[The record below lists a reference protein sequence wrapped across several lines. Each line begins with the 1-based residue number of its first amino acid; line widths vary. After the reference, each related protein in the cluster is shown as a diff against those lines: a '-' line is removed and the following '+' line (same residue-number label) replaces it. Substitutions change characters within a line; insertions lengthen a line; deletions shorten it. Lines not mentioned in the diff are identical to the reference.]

1 MKILIIGKGNVAC
14 NLLQAFRQ
22 KDIDTQMVSSREG
35 LDTIA
40 ADRDVYIYAVQDKAL
55 KAVIDQVHVS
65 PRALHLHTSGTMPLE
80 VFGEDKKH
88 CGIIYPF
95 QTFSKAR
102 LIDDFST
109 VPVFIEARQ
118 IDDVSATYTVALTLT
133 PHVFEASQHD
143 RERLHMAGVFVNNF
157 PNALYGIAAKI
168 LKETNIPFSALLP
181 IIDQTAL
188 KVHTLTPE
196 QAQTGPAKRNDTEV
210 MTHHLS
216 LLKNDKLKQLYQLLS
231 DLIQE
236 SN

>member
-157 PNALYGIAAKI
+157 PNALYGIAAEI